1 MVSDQVRPEDS
12 DGVPIGLK
20 DGWTLRT
27 REKCV
32 GPAGDRTLVH
42 ISHYT

>member
-1 MVSDQVRPEDS
+1 MVNEQVRPGDS
-12 DGVPIGLK
+12 KGVPIALK

-32 GPAGDRTLVH
+32 GHAGDRTLVY
-42 ISHYT
+42 ISYCT